1 MARTYQNIRTY
12 SNLTVLENI
21 LAGHHNCLN
30 SNLFD
35 AMIHTRRYTKENESS
50 LLEAGKIQK
59 FMGLVGLGDTLACNL
74 PYGAQRRLEIARAIS
89 SQPSLLLLDEPSAGM
104 NPTETQ
110 ELIHLIRC
118 LRDQLGITVLI
129 IEHDMH
135 VVMDISDQITVL
147 DFGNK
152 IAEGKPAEIQSNER
166 VIEAYLGPGGA
177 SMAKK
182 IRRKKA
188 L

>member
-1 MARTYQNIRTY
+1 
-12 SNLTVLENI
+12 
-21 LAGHHNCLN
+21 
-30 SNLFD
+30 
-35 AMIHTRRYTKENESS
+35 
-50 LLEAGKIQK
+50 
-59 FMGLVGLGDTLACNL
+59 
-74 PYGAQRRLEIARAIS
+74 
-89 SQPSLLLLDEPSAGM
+89 M

-182 IRRKKA
+182 NTSEEGLMI
-188 L
+188 LGY